1 MLSKEGQTAI
11 VSTDEY
17 GGAAIVNGKYTN
29 IFQAV
34 MDVHED
40 SNGEVYTWGAN
51 GKRSATL
58 K

>member
-17 GGAAIVNGKYTN
+17 GGAAIVNGQYTN

-40 SNGEVYTWGAN
+40 GNGEVSTWDEN
-51 GKRSATL
+51 GYRVATL